1 MPAPTARLQIFAQF
15 RYRLRGFLHF
25 SETATQKRGL
35 QPQPRQLLLQIAR
48 APDKVAATIGYA
60 PEHLGLCHNTV
71 VELSNRCEAAGLI
84 ARKEAGSGRR
94 CVLLELSPEG
104 RKRLEALSID
114 HECELN
120 DLAPTLIRTLTRL
133 RAVHRKP
140 GKRPAR
146 GDHAI

>member
-1 MPAPTARLQIFAQF
+1 MPAPTARLQILAQF
-15 RYRLRGFLHF
+15 RYQLRGFLHF
-25 SETATQKRGL
+25 SETAMQKLGP
-35 QPQPRQLLLQIAR
+35 QPQQRQLLLQIAP

-60 PEHLGLCHNTV
+60 PERLGLCHNTV

-104 RKRLEALSID
+104 RLEALSID

-120 DLAPTLIRTLTRL
+120 DFVPKLIRTQTVV
-133 RAVHRKP
+133 RAVQRKP
-140 GKRPAR
+140 EKRGAR
-146 GDHAI
+146 RDGGI